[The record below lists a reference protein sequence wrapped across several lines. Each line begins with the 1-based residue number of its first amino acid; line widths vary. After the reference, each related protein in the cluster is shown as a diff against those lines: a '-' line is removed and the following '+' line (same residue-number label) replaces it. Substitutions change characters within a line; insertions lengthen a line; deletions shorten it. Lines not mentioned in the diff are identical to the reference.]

1 MSEFQ
6 SISSKEEIIRQIKKR
21 IDLYY
26 KFFNYNEFI
35 LYIENCIM
43 GDSLSLPK
51 KNIQIIN
58 IQRRICSREV
68 T

>member
-43 GDSLSLPK
+43 GDSLSLPE